1 MRRCESAKVR
11 RRKRNADSAVN
22 GWESKAMRLLLMV
35 ESAMGNKGEMLDE
48 WSIFI
53 MQSLTIAVV
62 ERFR

>member
-1 MRRCESAKVR
+1 
-11 RRKRNADSAVN
+11 
-22 GWESKAMRLLLMV
+22 MRLLLMV